1 MRLFRDLDLGAIW
14 RQHPDWN
21 LQAPTDR
28 VNDGD
33 RTISRLRPPQ
43 DFNSSAVEWVERI
56 EDLDVRLL
64 RAQGIVGEGVVIRMC
79 TAPFRPA
86 VYLQIAATGFIRGIR
101 SFS

>member
-21 LQAPTDR
+21 LQALTDR

-43 DFNSSAVEWVERI
+43 DFKSSAVEWVERI

-64 RAQGIVGEGVVIRMC
+64 RAQGIVGEGVF
-79 TAPFRPA
+79 TLT
-86 VYLQIAATGFIRGIR
+86 YIA
-101 SFS
+101 SFPQEE

>member
-21 LQAPTDR
+21 LQALTDR

-43 DFNSSAVEWVERI
+43 DFKSSAVEWVERI
-56 EDLDVRLL
+56 EDLDVRFL
-64 RAQGIVGEGVVIRMC
+64 RAQGIVGGGVIIRMC
-79 TAPFRPA
+79 I
-86 VYLQIAATGFIRGIR
+86 V
-101 SFS
+101 

>member
-43 DFNSSAVEWVERI
+43 DFKSSAVEWVERI
-56 EDLDVRLL
+56 EDLDVRFL
-64 RAQGIVGEGVVIRMC
+64 RAQGIVGEGVTIR
-79 TAPFRPA
+79 TSI
-86 VYLQIAATGFIRGIR
+86 V
-101 SFS
+101 

>member
-1 MRLFRDLDLGAIW
+1 MRLYRDLDLGAIW

-43 DFNSSAVEWVERI
+43 DFKSSAVEWVERI
-56 EDLDVRLL
+56 EDLDVRFL
-64 RAQGIVGEGVVIRMC
+64 RAQGIVGGGVTTHTC
-79 TAPFRPA
+79 
-86 VYLQIAATGFIRGIR
+86 IA
-101 SFS
+101 